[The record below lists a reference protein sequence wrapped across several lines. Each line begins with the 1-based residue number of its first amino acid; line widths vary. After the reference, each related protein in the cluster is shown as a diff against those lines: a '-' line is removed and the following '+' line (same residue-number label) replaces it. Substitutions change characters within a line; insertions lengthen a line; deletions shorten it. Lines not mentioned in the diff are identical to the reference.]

1 MKNLYALC
9 DELSKGDE
17 KAVEMIRRDSSF
29 ITHCYKMFDAYTT
42 MIGTLEMIGITRA
55 DMQIV
60 ESRFEESFKR
70 RGNKEI
76 N

>member
-17 KAVEMIRRDSSF
+17 KAVDLIKRDANF

-42 MIGTLEMIGITRA
+42 MIGTLEMIGVTRA

-70 RGNKEI
+70 RSTQDI

>member
-1 MKNLYALC
+1 
-9 DELSKGDE
+9 
-17 KAVEMIRRDSSF
+17 
-29 ITHCYKMFDAYTT
+29 MFDAYTT
-42 MIGTLEMIGITRA
+42 MIGTLEMIGVTRA

-70 RGNKEI
+70 RGNKDI